1 MFKPSPDHAHF
12 RLVRRIPHPERL
24 SPLSRRLSF
33 SLPTLI
39 RAKFG
44 QIPFPGV
51 QSILYPTLYFGK
63 IPNHLFETGTVSDP
77 FLHWGDAQKSHSA
90 SRRLKCVLNTANDNW
105 LVITYFIIFVVLL
118 MYIKLNIPCSHVDRL
133 TAIDIWNKQW
143 KDNAGQTGSFSDTN
157 GGKFQWPTIFN
168 RFFI

>member
-1 MFKPSPDHAHF
+1 MSNFFRHYPEYHHF
-12 RLVRRIPHPERL
+12 L
-24 SPLSRRLSF
+24 SQPASVPNLGKSR
-33 SLPTLI
+33 
-39 RAKFG
+39 
-44 QIPFPGV
+44 FPGCM
-51 QSILYPTLYFGK
+51 QSIPYPTLYFGQ
-63 IPNHLFETGTVSDP
+63 IPNPLIETDTLSWSDP

-90 SRRLKCVLNTANDNW
+90 SRRLKWVLNTANDNW
-105 LVITYFIIFVVLL
+105 LVITYFTIFVVLL